1 MKEFKD
7 QWDLE
12 MAMEVLAS
20 GNVDGDTWS
29 EAVKWLLLYGPP
41 QVREMIQQASS
52 FAFSEYFP
60 ELEAKGYDND
70 GNPYYDLQ
78 EMAKAL
84 GVPPEEVAG
93 RLAELQF
100 EEGVEVF
107 VEGDLVH
114 KVH

>member
-1 MKEFKD
+1 
-7 QWDLE
+7 
-12 MAMEVLAS
+12 MAMEVLTS
-20 GNVDGDTWS
+20 KNVDGKTWS

-41 QVREMIQQASS
+41 EVREVIQQASS

-60 ELEAKGYDND
+60 DLEAKGYTSD

-78 EMAKAL
+78 EIAESL

-93 RLAELQF
+93 RLAEVQF
-100 EEGVEVF
+100 EEGIEVI
-107 VEGDLVH
+107 VEGDRVH